1 MVLFAKKHAIV
12 TTTISSTL
20 LLWFNVIYENK
31 NVSSILFSAPDGG
44 RMGKKKI
51 KIIFLFHVIM
61 SDPRVVNLKSFDRNG
76 PFKLIL
82 DNLEPKSPV

>member
-1 MVLFAKKHAIV
+1 M
-12 TTTISSTL
+12 
-20 LLWFNVIYENK
+20 E
-31 NVSSILFSAPDGG
+31 GG
-44 RMGKKKI
+44 WEKKKI